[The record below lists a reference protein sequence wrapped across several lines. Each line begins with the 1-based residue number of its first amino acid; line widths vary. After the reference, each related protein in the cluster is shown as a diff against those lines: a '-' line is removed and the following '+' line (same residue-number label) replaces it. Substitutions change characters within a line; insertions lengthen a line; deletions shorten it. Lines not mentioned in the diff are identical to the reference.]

1 MWFPIG
7 SCTVFMQ
14 ILHQNTLEK
23 TACEQGV
30 RLSLQSAARMW
41 TKVVWTQTH
50 SLQVPVVMKL
60 GWGLKTSILMSL
72 LQALT
77 ALCLVLLLGERDP
90 RAPQKIRELGC
101 KYVKNPSIVYS
112 RRKKHIFRKCT
123 PKWSI
128 TKWNNLY
135 YIPHRHLKTIH
146 RDIFHN

>member
-1 MWFPIG
+1 
-7 SCTVFMQ
+7 
-14 ILHQNTLEK
+14 
-23 TACEQGV
+23 
-30 RLSLQSAARMW
+30 
-41 TKVVWTQTH
+41 
-50 SLQVPVVMKL
+50 
-60 GWGLKTSILMSL
+60 MSL

-146 RDIFHN
+146 RDIFHNQSVGKYTTSYSLVCRSTNGIHVRTQMTKPSKWVHKREWKMTHMQAVCLKIGQM